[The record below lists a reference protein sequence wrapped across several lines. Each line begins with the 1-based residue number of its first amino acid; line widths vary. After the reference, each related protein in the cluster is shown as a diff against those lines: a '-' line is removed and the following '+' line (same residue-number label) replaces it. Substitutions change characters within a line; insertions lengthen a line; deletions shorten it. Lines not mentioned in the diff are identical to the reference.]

1 MYLSFC
7 SPRLPAPLLSDVLRI
22 WGTVCG
28 FYFFFIVV
36 VYFPDLN
43 KFSNFFLYGLFL
55 KIFRRAF
62 LDPVFFPG

>member
-1 MYLSFC
+1 MSVPFC

-43 KFSNFFLYGLFL
+43 KFSNFFLHGLF
-55 KIFRRAF
+55 F
-62 LDPVFFPG
+62 